1 MVSKLYAESKIP
13 PVTGSNPV
21 RAGNFGDKDEK

>member
-21 RAGNFGDKDEK
+21 RAGEKGNYT